1 MTISSTNITFS
12 SLNTF
17 FGWNATQYPDST
29 SSSSYYP
36 GTGGIISDI
45 SQITTSNFSSKNDF
59 ALLSTNISNNYDIG
73 YFKTYSTNFLKYRN
87 INCAGNYYINL
98 NFINLT
104 NFFSIDISFST
115 PTTNNS
121 YILQISNNTT
131 LTNKGLV
138 IKYIDTTDSNLN
150 FQISWN
156 YAVNSSPDI
165 GVFTSILS
173 FSIPQNINNLYRI
186 ALIYDSGSLYINTYT
201 NRNIL
206 SINSPCNIQDS
217 TYLWLNASTTPSP
230 VLPTSLIY
238 YGIGIYS
245 QSIQVPVNAYIFN
258 DAPGNVALL
267 IYIPSMTIFTGCDVV
282 VTNLDSGSCYNF
294 GNIFSK
300 GYTSGFYLLTE
311 QNTGNGSYSSWVA
324 SGQANMIAQS
334 GTGTGGVTNGIVF
347 GNPLEI
353 STFTSGVL
361 PSGNFSISSVAST
374 YNNPL
379 SRYTFPNKTPFQINV
394 SNAGQYNYNTNAYV
408 GFSSPNAWT
417 NINFIN
423 GNGNFQ
429 NP

>member
-1 MTISSTNITFS
+1 MTIPSTNITFS

-17 FGWNATQYPDST
+17 FGWVATQYPASA
-29 SSSSYYP
+29 SSSSFYP
-36 GTGGIISDI
+36 GTGGKITSISPTI
-45 SQITTSNFSSKNDF
+45 SNFKSISDF
-59 ALLSTNISNNYDIG
+59 ALLTTNTSNNYSIG
-73 YFKTYSTNFLKYRN
+73 YFKTYPNKFLNYRN
-87 INCAGNYYINL
+87 IDCAGNYYINL

-104 NFFSIDISFST
+104 NFFSIDISFSS

-138 IKYIDTTDSNLN
+138 IKYINTTSSNLN

-156 YAVNSSPDI
+156 YAGSLEDI
-165 GVFTSILS
+165 GTFTSILS

-186 ALIYDSGSLYINTYT
+186 TLIYDSGSLYINTYT

-206 SINSPCNIQDS
+206 TISSPCNIQDS
-217 TYLWLNASTTPSP
+217 TYLWLNAPPPPSP

-245 QSIQVPVNAYIFN
+245 QSSQVPVNAYVFN

-267 IYIPSMTIFTGCDVV
+267 LYIPPMPIFTGFDVLV
-282 VTNLDSGSCYNF
+282 ANISDGWAYNF
-294 GNIFSK
+294 GNIFSG

-311 QNTGNGSYSSWVA
+311 QSTFSGAYSSWVA
-324 SGQANMIAQS
+324 PGQAVMIAQS
-334 GTGTGGVTNGIVF
+334 GSGTGGVTSGIVF
-347 GNPLEI
+347 GNVLEI
-353 STFTSGVL
+353 STFTIGTL
-361 PSGNFSISSVAST
+361 PLGNFFYPNINYASI
-374 YNNPL
+374 YNNPV
-379 SRYTFPNKTPFQINV
+379 SRYKFANKQSQLSIF
-394 SNAGQYNYNTNAYV
+394 NAGQYNYNTNAYV
-408 GFSSPNAWT
+408 GFSGAWS
-417 NINFIN
+417 NINFNN